1 MIICKET
8 LYKEY
13 KEYKKN
19 NNINIDD
26 WFKYSGLI
34 EYRNKIRFKKYIYSE
49 KILNPIVTKNDMTK
63 YKLKNNKNVK

>member
-34 EYRNKIRFKKYIYSE
+34 EYRNKIRFKKYTYSE